1 MPQHS
6 KHVPQQVRR
15 FVKLLD
21 LLYDRRVRL
30 IVAASGPMRFRVR
43 VLIPTFVW
51 FCVECPVTQHVSV
64 ITKLVL
70 GSVGEGLGRI
80 QVPGSTVGFGTTR
93 LASSCSPSLLPS
105 LSLSLKSLS
114 RSYTFSFSLVLLS
127 LCQRHGVVTPNPSP
141 GRTYISR
148 FETLLE
154 LSEEG
159 GIMLWSSGGWLG
171 DHALLNC
178 IQSAV

>member
-1 MPQHS
+1 MTAGCVS
-6 KHVPQQVRR
+6 SSR
-15 FVKLLD
+15 LLD
-21 LLYDRRVRL
+21 PCGL
-30 IVAASGPMRFRVR
+30 GFR

-105 LSLSLKSLS
+105 LSLSQISVTVLHIFIFS
-114 RSYTFSFSLVLLS
+114 RSVEPMSAAWCSD
-127 LCQRHGVVTPNPSP
+127 
-141 GRTYISR
+141 
-148 FETLLE
+148 
-154 LSEEG
+154 SEPEP
-159 GIMLWSSGGWLG
+159 WEKR
-171 DHALLNC
+171 DHALEFRGLLGRSPTICLTAFKVLCDEFRNVVAFSHA
-178 IQSAV
+178 QVAQLALVQ